1 MPSNTKRGAAV
12 VIVAGILYYYIY
24 SNLVGMGAAIA
35 APEWLVPFMRE
46 HRVLGL
52 NLFSLA
58 TTVPAAAIAAMI
70 MGFGLSRILKK
81 QYFFFGLLTVCVMVA
96 FSTLVMDYGRG
107 FWGGLRMNALPHH
120 LAIPMFFAQWLFL
133 PLATVF
139 FGRRKDHLGKQV
151 AFS

>member
-1 MPSNTKRGAAV
+1 MPSSAKRNAAV

-35 APEWLVPFMRE
+35 APEWFIPFMRE
-46 HRVLGL
+46 HRILGL

-58 TTVPAAAIAAMI
+58 TTVPAAAIGATI
-70 MGFGLSRILKK
+70 MGFGLSRILKG
-81 QYFFFGLLTVCVMVA
+81 QYFFFGLLAVCVMVV
-96 FSTLVMDYGRG
+96 FSTLVVDYGRG
-107 FWGGLRMNALPHH
+107 FWGGLRMTALPHH

-133 PLATVF
+133 PLATMF
-139 FGRRKDHLGKQV
+139 FGRRMDHLGKQA